1 MAAAVEMGIQQSHDD
16 VWPLVGA
23 QQKKN
28 NFKLRGNF
36 NNSELGALNFIID
49 NSSIIHRQGVGGA
62 ISPMLSSSIKQGD
75 SL

>member
-23 QQKKN
+23 QIKN

-62 ISPMLSSSIKQGD
+62 ISPMLSSSTKQGD